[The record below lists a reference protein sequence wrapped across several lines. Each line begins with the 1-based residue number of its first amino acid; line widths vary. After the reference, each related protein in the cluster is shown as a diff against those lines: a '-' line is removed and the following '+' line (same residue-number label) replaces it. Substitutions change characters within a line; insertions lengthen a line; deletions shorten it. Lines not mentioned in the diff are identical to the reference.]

1 MLLFTLRETCA
12 LNRLSS
18 IKNLRGKG
26 GKFDHRPGRPKVL
39 LRHWTLSCCISITS
53 NSLLLVL
60 LQCLLLLSCAYFSSF
75 KYMYCTSICCILYS
89 VYRRVCRL
97 RKDVI
102 YQAIWAENASFDQ
115 ILVSPTMFSD
125 HMPTVMFSAL
135 TMVSQAACLFCLA
148 ADYH

>member
-1 MLLFTLRETCA
+1 MKLVVVCPMQCICICIGQTLCSLERYLAVLASSAAAATSATYNACYCCVVLTSAVLSIALLFAVFCSA
-12 LNRLSS
+12 
-18 IKNLRGKG
+18 
-26 GKFDHRPGRPKVL
+26 
-39 LRHWTLSCCISITS
+39 
-53 NSLLLVL
+53 
-60 LQCLLLLSCAYFSSF
+60 
-75 KYMYCTSICCILYS
+75 
-89 VYRRVCRL
+89 YRRVCRL